1 MKRFLIIALAM
12 SMATGS
18 IVLAAEP
25 DWREVRFIWVKKEE
39 PVPVEKERPY
49 LSWEF
54 LGEEFFADKI
64 EAVRMFRDGRERK
77 LKYPLYR
84 RYGQTLIAAED
95 LANAINGSF
104 SLDEWEHKVTLSA
117 DVLRNQNEHLWV
129 GLQSRKSIQT
139 GSSYYIDDYKK
150 AKAMQDSEGVWYIPL
165 RETAESVLYD
175 VAWKKLGNTEYF
187 MLESHQMPR
196 LSASAE
202 YSGERNTVSMSLHNL
217 TQDTYLYGEEC
228 FMKKWDGNQW
238 KDFPKNR
245 EICYMFPAD
254 QELPGVSEGDW
265 IAASRTMEHSLTL
278 YGDGNGLEAGEYQ
291 IYKEIIQKDAE
302 KPVTYYISAEF
313 TVE

>member
-228 FMKKWDGNQW
+228 FMKKWDGSQW

-245 EICYMFPAD
+245 EICYMFHAD

>member
-12 SMATGS
+12 NMAMGS
-18 IVLAAEP
+18 TVLASEL
-25 DWREVRFIWVKKEE
+25 DWRDVRFIWVKKEE
-39 PVPVEKERPY
+39 PVPVEKKRPY
-49 LSWEF
+49 LSWKF

-64 EAVRMFRDGRERK
+64 ESVRMFRDGRERK

-228 FMKKWDGNQW
+228 FMKKWDGSQW

-245 EICYMFPAD
+245 EICYMFPVD

>member
-104 SLDEWEHKVTLSA
+104 SLDEWEHEVTLSA

-228 FMKKWDGNQW
+228 FMKKWDGSQW

-245 EICYMFPAD
+245 EICYMFPVD

>member
-12 SMATGS
+12 NMAMGS
-18 IVLAAEP
+18 TVLAAEL
-25 DWREVRFIWVKKEE
+25 DWRDVRFMWVEKEE
-39 PVPVEKERPY
+39 PAPVEKERPY
-49 LSWEF
+49 LSWKF

-228 FMKKWDGNQW
+228 FMKKWDGSQW

-291 IYKEIIQKDAE
+291 IYKEIIQNDAE

>member
-228 FMKKWDGNQW
+228 FMKKWDGSQW

-291 IYKEIIQKDAE
+291 IYKEIIQNDAE

>member
-25 DWREVRFIWVKKEE
+25 DWREVRFIWVKKVE

-228 FMKKWDGNQW
+228 FMKKWDGSQW

-245 EICYMFPAD
+245 EICYMFPVD

>member
-228 FMKKWDGNQW
+228 FMKKWDGSQW

-245 EICYMFPAD
+245 EICYMFPVD

-278 YGDGNGLEAGEYQ
+278 YGDSNGLEAGEYQ

>member
-228 FMKKWDGNQW
+228 FMKKWDGSQW

>member
-39 PVPVEKERPY
+39 PVPVEKERPH

-228 FMKKWDGNQW
+228 FMKKWDGSQW

>member
-12 SMATGS
+12 NMAMGS
-18 IVLAAEP
+18 TVLAAEL
-25 DWREVRFIWVKKEE
+25 DWRDVRFIWVKKEE

-49 LSWEF
+49 LSWKF

-129 GLQSRKSIQT
+129 GRQSRKSIQT

-150 AKAMQDSEGVWYIPL
+150 AKAMQDSEGGWYIPL

-228 FMKKWDGNQW
+228 FMKKWDGSQW

-245 EICYMFPAD
+245 EICYMFHAD